1 MMQALTE
8 FRRLARLLIVKD
20 LPDRD
25 VGWIAWQLRAIYREI
40 PDLALTVEDVQE
52 TFDLDRDTCEI
63 VMRALT
69 DVGFL
74 EPDGCSLRLAA

>member
-1 MMQALTE
+1 MTQALTD

-25 VGWIAWQLRAIYREI
+25 ASWIAWQLRAIYREV
-40 PDLALTVEDVQE
+40 PELALTVEEVQE

-63 VMRALT
+63 VMRSLT
-69 DVGFL
+69 DAGFL